1 MAHRERLE
9 LYQEYPL
16 PGEEE
21 LARKLAEHI
30 KWVMVNRDYLT
41 GTTYRDVHAKTVA
54 ALKAELVVDQDVPS
68 ELRHGV
74 FREPR
79 RFPVWVRFSSTFQRP
94 RKDIRRDIR
103 GVALK
108 LMNVPGEKLLPE
120 ERQATTQDFV
130 FLSTDNFLTRNTQEF
145 FDFTV
150 AVNSGFL
157 PALWYGVSHP
167 RISLNLLKSQQR
179 YPNLLELQYFSATP
193 FRLGELAVKHSLA
206 PRSDR
211 RSRVPSNPGNNYLRD
226 VIHQQL
232 AHEEVTFDFSVQ
244 VQRDPYRQPIEDA
257 LVPWSQELS
266 PFRKVATLRIPQQ
279 QVDTAER
286 NQIGEHLS
294 MNVWHSL
301 PEHRPLGN
309 VNRSRKIVYVEVS
322 KLRHQRNLAPMEEPV
337 AGPDFL
343 ES

>member
-1 MAHRERLE
+1 
-9 LYQEYPL
+9 
-16 PGEEE
+16 
-21 LARKLAEHI
+21 
-30 KWVMVNRDYLT
+30 
-41 GTTYRDVHAKTVA
+41 
-54 ALKAELVVDQDVPS
+54 
-68 ELRHGV
+68 
-74 FREPR
+74 
-79 RFPVWVRFSSTFQRP
+79 
-94 RKDIRRDIR
+94 
-103 GVALK
+103 VALK

-150 AVNSGFL
+150 AVNSGLL

-167 RISLNLLKSQQR
+167 RIALNLLKSQQR

-193 FRLGELAVKHSLA
+193 FRLGELAVKHSLE

-211 RSRVPSNPGNNYLRD
+211 RSRIPPNPGNNYLRD

-232 AHEEVTFDFSVQ
+232 AREEVHFDFSVQ
-244 VQRDPYRQPIEDA
+244 VQSDPYRQPIEDA

-266 PFRKVATLRIPQQ
+266 PFRKVATLRITQQ

-322 KLRHQRNLAPMEEPV
+322 KLRHERNLAPMEEPV